1 MSYQSLPVPENQSV
15 AVGIYECE
23 VNLKFRMIEEK
34 GVLKNRDELL
44 DMLLEAFA
52 YGNDEYLE
60 ATVAQATVNE
70 VSETD
75 ASPSLRRQL
84 MRLRNSREYAQD

>member
-1 MSYQSLPVPENQSV
+1 MSYQSLSVQENQSA

-60 ATVAQATVNE
+60 ATVTQASANE
-70 VSETD
+70 VAETD
-75 ASPSLRRQL
+75 ASPDLRRQL
-84 MRLRNSREYAQD
+84 MRMRNSREYAEE

>member
-1 MSYQSLPVPENQSV
+1 MSYQSLPVQENQPA

-44 DMLLEAFA
+44 DMLLEAFT

-60 ATVAQATVNE
+60 ATVTQASASE
-70 VSETD
+70 VAEVD
-75 ASPSLRRQL
+75 ASPNLRRQL
-84 MRLRNSREYAQD
+84 MRLRNSREYSEG